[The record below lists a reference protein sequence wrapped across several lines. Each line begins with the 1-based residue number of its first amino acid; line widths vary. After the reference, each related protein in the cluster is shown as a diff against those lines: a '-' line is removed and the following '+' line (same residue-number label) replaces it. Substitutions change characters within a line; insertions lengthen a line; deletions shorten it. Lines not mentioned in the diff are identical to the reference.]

1 MTDDVAHH
9 FGAYVKPIEFVAML
23 LLEMLREIVGA
34 ALVGEA
40 ERAVVELLL
49 LVNGVLVTLWM
60 RVFTLD
66 LSKK

>member
-40 ERAVVELLL
+40 EWAMIELYLQ
-49 LVNGVLVTLWM
+49 VNGVHVAL
-60 RVFTLD
+60 
-66 LSKK
+66 

>member
-40 ERAVVELLL
+40 KWAMVELYLE
-49 LVNGVLVTLWM
+49 VNGVHVALHFGGFHT
-60 RVFTLD
+60 
-66 LSKK
+66 

>member
-40 ERAVVELLL
+40 EWAMIELYLQ
-49 LVNGVLVTLWM
+49 VNSVHVALQI
-60 RVFTLD
+60 
-66 LSKK
+66 

>member
-40 ERAVVELLL
+40 EWAMVELLL
-49 LVNGVLVTLWM
+49 QMNGV
-60 RVFTLD
+60 RVALQMGIFNT
-66 LSKK
+66 